1 MTMKSDID
9 LLRKILLLSYHL
21 LDEKEYVK
29 PSEIMGA
36 PELRQYGRQAIIE
49 ALDEAEQCGYIERE
63 SMLWDDDEFVVI
75 DVTYDGFYYMKGKKT

>member
-1 MTMKSDID
+1 MKSDME
-9 LLRKILLLSYHL
+9 LVRKILLFCYDR

-49 ALDEAEQCGYIERE
+49 ALDEAEQYGYIERE
-63 SMLWDDDEFVVI
+63 SMFWDDDEFVVI